1 MNMDPKKRWEV
12 LRDRMLDTYR
22 EYFRLEAMKEKAEE
36 WEEGRAVTP
45 LVVIAALLAVWLGL
59 GTVCIIHVI
68 GLYF

>member
-1 MNMDPKKRWEV
+1 MNKDSNKRWEV

-36 WEEGRAVTP
+36 WEEDRAVTP
-45 LVVIAALLAVWLGL
+45 LVVMAALLAVWLGL